1 MIDALRH
8 ALNLPVE
15 ERHYPDSYTVMTVFS
30 PTGVPL
36 LSFGFVSSRFV
47 GTSAELGSDTLHD
60 LVAARVVEDHVDDE
74 LGAGGA
80 A

>member
-1 MIDALRH
+1 MLEALRA

-15 ERHYPDSYTVMTVFS
+15 ERHYPDSYTVLTVFS

-36 LSFGFVSSRFV
+36 LSFGFIGDRHV

-60 LVAARVVEDHVDDE
+60 LVRAGVVEGDVHNEPV
-74 LGAGGA
+74 GA